1 MNTKFIGRTLLIL
14 QCLSPSLSLAV
25 THSDTLQV
33 STHLSLHAVI
43 EHSFERHPNLQV
55 LTARIQEA
63 EALSKAANT
72 LLAGSP
78 AAILR
83 HQTDQLG
90 SRSGLREWEAGL
102 EMPLWFPAQKAAR
115 QYLAQ
120 QAQQNVPIAK
130 TALSLLIAG
139 QIREYLW
146 EIAWQKNLLALNTQ
160 EMNAAKSIENKV
172 RRRFELGE
180 LARTDLLLA
189 QEESLRKQTALL
201 NAQTEVQHAQK
212 RYELFTGLQQMP
224 ADYQEKLS
232 TLEEITLEHPFLN
245 QAQSKVL
252 HAQAQVQLSR
262 AEKRENPQILLGMRR
277 ERSNAPEAY
286 QDSIGLSVRIPL
298 GNEAHAATRITAAE
312 RVQAEL
318 QSERD
323 LLKREL
329 EIALHEAGHML
340 NTYRE
345 TLVLAKQQ
353 HQLAQEN
360 LRLTRQAFEIGEAD
374 LVSLQRVQ
382 ALAFAAERTALQ
394 QNLAVQRAISRY
406 NQAVG
411 VLP

>member
-1 MNTKFIGRTLLIL
+1 MAYSLLIL
-14 QCLSPSLSLAV
+14 QSLNPAIAA
-25 THSDTLQV
+25 THRDELQADL
-33 STHLSLHAVI
+33 HLSLHAVV
-43 EHSFERHPNLQV
+43 EQTLERHPNLQV
-55 LTARIQEA
+55 LTARIEEA
-63 EALSKAANT
+63 EAMSKAANT

-78 AAILR
+78 AVILR

-115 QYLAQ
+115 QYLAE

-139 QIREYLW
+139 QVREYLW
-146 EIAWQKNLLALNTQ
+146 EIAWQKNLLALSTQ

-201 NAQTEVQHAQK
+201 SAQTEVQHAQK
-212 RYELFTGLQQMP
+212 RYELFTGLNHIP
-224 ADYQEKLS
+224 SDYQEKLS
-232 TLEEITLEHPFLN
+232 TIEEVSLEHPFLN

-252 HAQAQVQLSR
+252 QAQAQVQVSR
-262 AEKRENPQILLGMRR
+262 AEKRENPQVVLGVRR
-277 ERSNAPEAY
+277 ERTRYNDDPY
-286 QDSIGLSVRIPL
+286 QNSVGLSVRIPL
-298 GNEAHAATRITAAE
+298 GNEAHAATRITTAE
-312 RVQAEL
+312 RVQTEL

-323 LLKREL
+323 LLKRDL
-329 EIALHEAGHML
+329 EVALHEAEHML

-360 LRLTRQAFEIGEAD
+360 LRLTRQAFEIGETD

-382 ALAFAAERTALQ
+382 ALAFAAERAALQ
-394 QNLAVQRAISRY
+394 QNLAVQRAIARY

>member
-1 MNTKFIGRTLLIL
+1 MNTKFMGRTLLIL
-14 QCLSPSLSLAV
+14 QCLSPSMSLAAV
-25 THSDTLQV
+25 HSDSLQT
-33 STHLSLHAVI
+33 SQQLSLHAIV
-43 EHSFERHPNLQV
+43 EHTFERHPNLQV

-78 AAILR
+78 AVILR

-115 QYLAQ
+115 QYLAE
-120 QAQQNVPIAK
+120 QAQQNIPIAK
-130 TALSLLIAG
+130 TALSLLISG
-139 QIREYLW
+139 QVREYLW
-146 EIAWQKNLLALNTQ
+146 EIAWQKNLLALSTQ
-160 EMNAAKSIENKV
+160 ELNAAKAIENKV

-201 NAQTEVQHAQK
+201 SVQTEVQHAQK
-212 RYELFTGLQQMP
+212 RYELFTGLKQIP
-224 ADYQEKLS
+224 ENHQEKLS
-232 TLEEITLEHPFLN
+232 RLEEIGLEHPFLN

-262 AEKRENPQILLGMRR
+262 AEKRENPQVLLGMRR
-277 ERSNAPEAY
+277 ERSDAPEVY
-286 QDSIGLSVRIPL
+286 KDSIGLSVRIPL
-298 GNEAHAATRITAAE
+298 GNEAHAATRITTAE

-329 EIALHEAGHML
+329 EIALHEAEHML
-340 NTYRE
+340 NTYRA

-353 HQLAQEN
+353 HQLTQEN
-360 LRLTRQAFEIGEAD
+360 LRLTRQAFEMGEAD

-382 ALAFAAERTALQ
+382 ALAFAAERAALQ
-394 QNLAVQRAISRY
+394 QSLAVQRAISRY

>member
-1 MNTKFIGRTLLIL
+1 MKIKFIGRTLLIL
-14 QCLSPSLSLAV
+14 QCLHPSISFAA
-25 THSDTLQV
+25 THSDSLQA
-33 STHLSLHAVI
+33 SQQLSLHAVI
-43 EHSFERHPNLQV
+43 EHTYERHPNLQV

-78 AAILR
+78 AVILR

-90 SRSGLREWEAGL
+90 SRGGLREWEAGL

-115 QYLAQ
+115 QYLAE

-139 QIREYLW
+139 QVREYLW
-146 EIAWQKNLLALNTQ
+146 EIAWQKNLLALSTQ
-160 EMNAAKSIENKV
+160 EMNAAKAIENKV

-201 NAQTEVQHAQK
+201 SVQTEVQHAQK
-212 RYELFTGLQQMP
+212 RYELFTGLQQIP
-224 ADYQEKLS
+224 ENHQEKLS
-232 TLEEITLEHPFLN
+232 TLEEIGLEHPFLN

-262 AEKRENPQILLGMRR
+262 AEKRENPQVLLGMRR
-277 ERSNAPEAY
+277 ERSNTSETY